1 MPVVEV
7 RDEPDNQRYVLE
19 VDGRRAGLL
28 DYRLQGG
35 RIRLTHAEVDPA
47 IERQGL
53 GSRLAAFAL
62 DDARDR
68 GLGVLPLCPFVS
80 VLHPRA
86 PAEYLDLVPESE
98 RNRLSVGHLT
108 LIYDVDIPTR
118 R

>member
-7 RDEPDNQRYVLE
+7 HDEPDNQRYVLE

-28 DYRLQGG
+28 DYRLQSG

-47 IERQGL
+47 IERQGF

-68 GLGVLPLCPFVS
+68 GLEVLPLCRFV
-80 VLHPRA
+80 VYYIREHP
-86 PAEYLDLVPESE
+86 EYLDLVPESE
-98 RNRLSVGHLT
+98 RNRLSVGH
-108 LIYDVDIPTR
+108 R